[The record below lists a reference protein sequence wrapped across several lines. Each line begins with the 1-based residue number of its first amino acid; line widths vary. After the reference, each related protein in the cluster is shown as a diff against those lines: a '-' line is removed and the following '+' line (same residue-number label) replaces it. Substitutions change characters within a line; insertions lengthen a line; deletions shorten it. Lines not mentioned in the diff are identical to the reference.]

1 MNEVSTQALR
11 ISSFARK
18 YDLSEMTVRRRI
30 ARGELKAIRI
40 GKMWRVIDNLDEL
53 LPHTDTDPQSQQL

>member
-1 MNEVSTQALR
+1 MNEVPTQALR

-40 GKMWRVIDNLDEL
+40 GKMWRVIDSFDQL
-53 LPHTDTDPQSQQL
+53 LSHRSEEPASLNT